1 MTTIT
6 AEEARTKFSDI
17 LNRAAYRNEPTI
29 LTRHG
34 KGVAVVISIGDF
46 ELLET
51 FIKKTEDRID
61 TEAIHDALKE
71 FEAGGTVSLDE
82 LRGKLGAKVAR
93 NL

>member
-1 MTTIT
+1 MTTVT

-29 LTRHG
+29 LTRYG

-46 ELLET
+46 ELLER

-61 TEAIHDALKE
+61 TEAIQDALKE
-71 FEAGGTVSLDE
+71 FEAGDTISLDQ
-82 LRGKLGAKVAR
+82 LRRGIFER
-93 NL
+93 SM

>member
-6 AEEARTKFSDI
+6 AEEARGKLSDI

-34 KGVAVVISIGDF
+34 KGVAAVISLSDF
-46 ELLET
+46 ELLEK

-61 TEAIHDALKE
+61 SQAIRDALKQ
-71 FEAGGTVSLDE
+71 FEAGDTISLDE
-82 LRGKLGAKVAR
+82 LRVKLGI
-93 NL
+93 

>member
-46 ELLET
+46 ELLER

-71 FEAGGTVSLDE
+71 FEAGNTISLDQLRDE
-82 LRGKLGAKVAR
+82 LGI
-93 NL
+93 